1 MIYIVYPERRYVTEE
16 TIAGWFADAVEN
28 REISPEYLGAKDT
41 ATMVRALNDAGI
53 ITTARPPE
61 NSENF
66 R

>member
-1 MIYIVYPERRYVTEE
+1 MIYIVYPERKFVSEE

-28 REISPEYLGAKDT
+28 REISPEYLGATDLE
-41 ATMVRALNDAGI
+41 TMIRALNDAGI
-53 ITTARPPE
+53 ITTARSPE